1 MSNDNIKRIIGDI
14 VKEYSIKSVVLFGS
28 RANGTNRDDSDID
41 LIVEFNKPVT
51 IMMLS
56 HLKNHLEELTG
67 LDVDIVH
74 GPIRDTDII
83 EIGEVIELYAA

>member
-1 MSNDNIKRIIGDI
+1 MTNDNIKKIILSI
-14 VKEYSIKSVVLFGS
+14 VNDYSFKSVILFGS
-28 RANGTNRDDSDID
+28 RASGTNKDDSDID

-67 LDVDIVH
+67 LDVDIIH
-74 GPIRDTDII
+74 GPIRDTDMI
-83 EIGEVIELYAA
+83 EVGEVIELYAA

>member
-1 MSNDNIKRIIGDI
+1 MTNDNIKKI
-14 VKEYSIKSVVLFGS
+14 VLSIVNDYSLKSVILFGS
-28 RANGTNRDDSDID
+28 RASGTNKDDSDID
-41 LIVEFNKPVT
+41 LIVEFDKPVT

-67 LDVDIVH
+67 LNVDIIH
-74 GPIRDTDII
+74 GPIRDTDMI